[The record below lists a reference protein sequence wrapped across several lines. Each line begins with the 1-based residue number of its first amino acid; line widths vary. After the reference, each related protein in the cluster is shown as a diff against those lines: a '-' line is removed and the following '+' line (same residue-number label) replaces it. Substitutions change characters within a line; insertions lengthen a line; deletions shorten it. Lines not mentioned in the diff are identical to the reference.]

1 MKIEQYEF
9 QQLNL
14 IFNERTTSILCFSQ
28 LFYDGYSQ
36 IAISLSTEVHA
47 DPPCPPSE
55 RLLHVVNAG
64 LQHEPDRHKN
74 RDPTPGL
81 NPIQEILIGPGL
93 GESNCLHYFYFLVFT
108 LENISTLF
116 HALLRPSHIEVLI
129 FLYTYFN

>member
-1 MKIEQYEF
+1 MY
-9 QQLNL
+9 LN
-14 IFNERTTSILCFSQ
+14 IFSQ
-28 LFYDGYSQ
+28 LYYDGYTQ
-36 IAISLSTEVHA
+36 IAMNLAQEVHA

-93 GESNCLHYFYFLVFT
+93 GESKKVIPLLVNKVMYRNTF
-108 LENISTLF
+108 
-116 HALLRPSHIEVLI
+116 
-129 FLYTYFN
+129 